1 MYAYLKGIVVEV
13 HEESCIIEVN
23 NIGYNL
29 KISNQTASSLKINET
44 YKIYTYTYVRE
55 DAFQLF
61 GFLTQEDLNIF
72 KKCITVNGIGPKGAL
87 SILTIFDAN
96 SLKLAILSGDAKSIA
111 KAPGIGAKT
120 AERLILDLKDKI
132 DYNDSMISNEIV
144 NQSSINSFEGKAQQE
159 AIEALLALGYGQTE
173 ATNAVKKIQDIDNK
187 NASMI
192 LKEALKNIFA

>member
-111 KAPGIGAKT
+111 KAPGIGATT

-132 DYNDSMISNEIV
+132 YYNDSLISMR
-144 NQSSINSFEGKAQQE
+144 F
-159 AIEALLALGYGQTE
+159 
-173 ATNAVKKIQDIDNK
+173 
-187 NASMI
+187 
-192 LKEALKNIFA
+192 